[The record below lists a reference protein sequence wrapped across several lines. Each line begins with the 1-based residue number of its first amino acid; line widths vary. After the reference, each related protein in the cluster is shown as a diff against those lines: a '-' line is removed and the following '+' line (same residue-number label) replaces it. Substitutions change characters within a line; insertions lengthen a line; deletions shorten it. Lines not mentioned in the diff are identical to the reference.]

1 MLQRREKRKR
11 GRDQIKLEREDG
23 PNDRKRFKSVKPF
36 DKGAEGLV
44 AFFFYLL
51 FYSNFRLTRSARIV
65 EFLCTSH
72 AAFSNIDTLHNH
84 SILVSKLGN

>member
-44 AFFFYLL
+44 AFFFLS
-51 FYSNFRLTRSARIV
+51 F
-65 EFLCTSH
+65 
-72 AAFSNIDTLHNH
+72 
-84 SILVSKLGN
+84 ILQ